1 MAENSQAQQMRDFTS
16 SDPLLKV
23 LETANNPLNIKTEGF
38 GGLFV
43 GLAYSVL
50 YAVVGALI
58 ANSQGKNSLVGAGI
72 GFAVFAVTNVLAQN
86 RKKKLQQEFRS
97 QQSA

>member
-1 MAENSQAQQMRDFTS
+1 MAKNSQAQQMPDFTG

-23 LETANNPLNIKTEGF
+23 LETASNPLNMKSEGF
-38 GGLFV
+38 GGLFL
-43 GLAYSVL
+43 GLAYSIL

-72 GFAVFAVTNVLAQN
+72 GIAVLAVTSRLAQN

-97 QQSA
+97 QRSA

>member
-1 MAENSQAQQMRDFTS
+1 MAENSQAQQVPDFKG

-23 LETANNPLNIKTEGF
+23 LETASNPLNIQTEGF

-72 GFAVFAVTNVLAQN
+72 GIAVFAVANRLAQN
-86 RKKKLQQEFRS
+86 RKNKLFQEFRS